1 MKLTTDIDID
11 VANRESVLN
20 LFEHT
25 PASLIKDKGFVKH
38 NTGVY
43 FTDIPVASDGL
54 ATVDRSHSFILCQYK
69 PSTNTLRVN
78 SFE

>member
-1 MKLTTDIDID
+1 MKSTTDIDID

-43 FTDIPVASDGL
+43 FHKMPKNPITGL
-54 ATVDRSHSFILCQYK
+54 ATIDHK
-69 PSTNTLRVN
+69 EADN
-78 SFE
+78 E